1 MSRACR
7 TMVVEEFLVA
17 KKDHLNNKNV
27 SINLPRRFGINSNN
41 SELNDNKDDER
52 K

>member
-1 MSRACR
+1 MTGEINNI
-7 TMVVEEFLVA
+7 TMN
-17 KKDHLNNKNV
+17 HLNNKNV